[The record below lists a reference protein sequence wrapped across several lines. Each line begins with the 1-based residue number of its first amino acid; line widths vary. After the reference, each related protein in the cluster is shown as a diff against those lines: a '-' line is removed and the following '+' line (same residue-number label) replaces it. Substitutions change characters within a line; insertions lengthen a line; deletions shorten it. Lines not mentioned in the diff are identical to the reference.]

1 MIGGGAILLYIAV
14 ILAVVPVGEGDSA
27 RATALCVITP
37 WFTAIGYSLCYGT
50 ILVKMFRT
58 WYIFNKP
65 IANKKEVCIMNVHN
79 SFIMMISS
87 SSTDGSR
94 YPTKW
99 MWQMLGSSP
108 LFGGNGHHFYC
119 VKVLS
124 STTPSCNNQ
133 GLLCGD

>member
-79 SFIMMISS
+79 SLIMTISNYAQFKKVCSIIYDVYVMLLQCQRMPFI
-87 SSTDGSR
+87 
-94 YPTKW
+94 
-99 MWQMLGSSP
+99 
-108 LFGGNGHHFYC
+108 H
-119 VKVLS
+119 
-124 STTPSCNNQ
+124 
-133 GLLCGD
+133 